1 MDNAYGTGFPKID
14 ARFSK
19 MENIPDLLSDGK
31 EDKIMWIIDFNI

>member
-19 MENIPDLLSDGK
+19 IENIPDLLSDDK
-31 EDKIMWIIDFNI
+31 EVKIKWNIDF